1 MAKYIT
7 PRLEWHHW
15 PFHMCSKRVV
25 FQQRRFHT
33 TSVFEREGQV
43 AQTGFEPGFQRLF
56 GRTRK
61 GYVGRPDFYEENGA
75 VEIQQLAQRG
85 DREIYFLVITKLMAP
100 VTACLSLCSGVL
112 RCDRKLG
119 GREASIEN
127 IEPVERVL
135 DRLCAGP
142 ADETISRQRELA
154 NTW

>member
-1 MAKYIT
+1 MIVRRRWQNISPLVWNGT
-7 PRLEWHHW
+7 TG
-15 PFHMCSKRVV
+15 PFIRVVRRVV

-85 DREIYFLVITKLMAP
+85 DREIYFFGDHKIDGASYRLSEPLQWC
-100 VTACLSLCSGVL
+100 TAV
-112 RCDRKLG
+112 R
-119 GREASIEN
+119 
-127 IEPVERVL
+127 P
-135 DRLCAGP
+135 
-142 ADETISRQRELA
+142 
-154 NTW
+154 